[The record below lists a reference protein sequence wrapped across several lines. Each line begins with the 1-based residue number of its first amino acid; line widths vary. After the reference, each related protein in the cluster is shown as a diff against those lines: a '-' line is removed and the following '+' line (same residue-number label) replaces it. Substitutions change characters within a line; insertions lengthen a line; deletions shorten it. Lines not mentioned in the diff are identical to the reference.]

1 MTVILWSLRRI
12 GAAVLTLVGVSVL
25 IFASVRLMPGDY
37 TDLVLGP
44 LATAE
49 QRAQAVAAAGL
60 DGSLVEQY
68 LRWVLGA
75 VTGDFGYSFVSS
87 VSVTDEFAARL
98 PVTAT
103 IALITIVVT
112 LIVGIPLGF
121 AAALRS
127 EGSAGAA
134 GRVLSALG
142 ISLPEFLLAGLVV
155 FIVSTLGLGLSVG
168 RFAPFEADPARFFG
182 ALVLPIVVLSVGCV
196 AVVARNTRDAVMNV
210 LVEPHVQAA
219 VARGETPGFI
229 VRHHVLRNA
238 AAPVLTVVG
247 VLVAVL
253 LGGTVIVEF
262 VFDIPGMGSYL
273 QTALGR
279 RDYAIIQSAV
289 LLAAMVFIVAS
300 LLVDLIANALDPRL
314 RLTGGSR
321 R

>member
-1 MTVILWSLRRI
+1 MAVALWSLRRI
-12 GAAVLTLVGVSVL
+12 GAALLTLFVVSVL

-37 TDLVLGP
+37 IDLVLGP
-44 LATAE
+44 LATEA
-49 QRAQAVAAAGL
+49 QRAQAVAASGL
-60 DGSLVEQY
+60 DDPVVAQY
-68 LRWVLGA
+68 FHWLLG
-75 VTGDFGYSFVSS
+75 VFTGDLGYSFVSNVS
-87 VSVTDEFAARL
+87 VSEEFGARL

-103 IALITIVVT
+103 IALLTIIVT
-112 LIVGIPLGF
+112 LLVGIPLGF
-121 AAALRS
+121 IAALRS

-134 GRVLSALG
+134 GRIVSALG
-142 ISLPEFLLAGLVV
+142 ISIPEFLLAGLVV
-155 FIVSTLGLGLSVG
+155 FAVSTLGLGVSLG
-168 RFAPFEADPARFFG
+168 RFAPLAVDPARFFG
-182 ALVLPIVVLSVGCV
+182 SLVLPVTVLSVGCV

-238 AAPVLTVVG
+238 AAPILTIVG
-247 VLVAVL
+247 ALVAVL

-279 RDYAIIQSAV
+279 RDYAIVQSAV
-289 LLAAMVFIVAS
+289 LLAAVVFIAAS
-300 LLVDLIANALDPRL
+300 LIVDLIANALDPRL

>member
-1 MTVILWSLRRI
+1 MSVVLWSIRRI
-12 GAAVLTLVGVSVL
+12 AAALVTLIAVSVL

-37 TDLVLGP
+37 IDLVLGP
-44 LATAE
+44 LATEA
-49 QRAQAVAAAGL
+49 QRAQAVADSGL
-60 DGSLVEQY
+60 DAPVMEQY
-68 LRWVLGA
+68 FRWVFGV
-75 VTGDFGYSFVSS
+75 VTGDLGYSFVSNVS
-87 VSVTDEFAARL
+87 VSEEFAARL

-103 IALITIVVT
+103 IALLTIIVT
-112 LIVGIPLGF
+112 LLIGIPLGF
-121 AAALRS
+121 LAALRS

-134 GRVLSALG
+134 GRLVSALG

-155 FIVSTLGLGLSVG
+155 FVVSTLGLGLSVG
-168 RFAPFEADPARFFG
+168 QFAAFSTDPGRFFG
-182 ALVLPIVVLSVGCV
+182 SLVLPVVVLSIGCV

-238 AAPVLTVVG
+238 AAPILTIVG
-247 VLVAVL
+247 ALVAVL

-262 VFDIPGMGSYL
+262 VFNIPGMGSYL

-279 RDYAIIQSAV
+279 RDYSIVQSAV

-300 LLVDLIANALDPRL
+300 LIVDLVANALDPRL
-314 RLTGGSR
+314 RLTGGSSR
-321 R
+321 

>member
-1 MTVILWSLRRI
+1 MTVFLWSIRRI
-12 GAAVLTLVGVSVL
+12 AAALVTLITVSVL

-44 LATAE
+44 LATDA
-49 QRAQAVAAAGL
+49 QRAQAVADSGL
-60 DGSLVEQY
+60 DAPVVEQY
-68 LRWVLGA
+68 FRWVLG
-75 VTGDFGYSFVSS
+75 VMTGDLGYSFVSNVS
-87 VSVTDEFAARL
+87 VSEEFAARL
-98 PVTAT
+98 PVTGT
-103 IALITIVVT
+103 IALLTIVIT
-112 LIVGIPLGF
+112 LLIGIPLGF
-121 AAALRS
+121 LAALRS

-134 GRVLSALG
+134 GRLVSALG

-155 FIVSTLGLGLSVG
+155 FTVSTLGLGLSVG
-168 RFAPFEADPARFFG
+168 QFAAFATDPGRFF
-182 ALVLPIVVLSVGCV
+182 ASLVLPVVVLSIGCV

-238 AAPVLTVVG
+238 AAPILTIVG
-247 VLVAVL
+247 ALVAVL

-262 VFDIPGMGSYL
+262 VFNIPGMGSYL

-279 RDYAIIQSAV
+279 RDYSIVQSAV

-300 LLVDLIANALDPRL
+300 LIVDLIANALDPRL

>member
-1 MTVILWSLRRI
+1 MSVLLWSLRRI
-12 GAAVLTLVGVSVL
+12 GVALLTLFGVSVL

-44 LATAE
+44 LATEE
-49 QRAQAVAAAGL
+49 QRAQAMAASGL

-68 LRWVLGA
+68 LRWVLGV

-121 AAALRS
+121 LAALRS

-134 GRVLSALG
+134 GRVISALG
-142 ISLPEFLLAGLVV
+142 ISVPEFLLAGLVV
-155 FIVSTLGLGLSVG
+155 FVVSTMGLGISVG
-168 RFAPFEADPARFFG
+168 RFAPFATDPGRFFG

-196 AVVARNTRDAVMNV
+196 AVIARNTRDAVMNV

-238 AAPVLTVVG
+238 AAPILTVVG
-247 VLVAVL
+247 ALVAVL

-262 VFDIPGMGSYL
+262 VFDVPGMGSYL

-300 LLVDLIANALDPRL
+300 LLVDLLANALDPRL

>member
-1 MTVILWSLRRI
+1 MSIVLWSLRRV
-12 GAAVLTLVGVSVL
+12 GAALLTLVGVSVL

-44 LATAE
+44 LATPE
-49 QRAQAVAAAGL
+49 QRALVVAESGL
-60 DGSLVEQY
+60 DAPIVEQY
-68 LRWVLGA
+68 LRWVSG
-75 VTGDFGYSFVSS
+75 VFTGDLGYSFVSN
-87 VSVTDEFAARL
+87 VSVAEEFATRL
-98 PVTAT
+98 PVTGM
-103 IALITIVVT
+103 IALVTIVVT
-112 LIVGIPLGF
+112 LLVGIPLGF

-127 EGSAGAA
+127 EGSAGAT
-134 GRVLSALG
+134 GRLISALG

-168 RFAPFEADPARFFG
+168 GFAPFDVDPGRFFSS
-182 ALVLPIVVLSVGCV
+182 LVLPIVVLSIGCV

-238 AAPVLTVVG
+238 AAPILTVVG
-247 VLVAVL
+247 ALVAVL

-262 VFDIPGMGSYL
+262 VFDVPGMGSYL

-289 LLAAMVFIVAS
+289 LLAAIVFVVAS
-300 LLVDLIANALDPRL
+300 LLIDLVANALDPRL

>member
-1 MTVILWSLRRI
+1 MAVALWSIRRV
-12 GAAVLTLVGVSVL
+12 GAALLTLFAVSVL

-37 TDLVLGP
+37 IDLVLGP
-44 LATAE
+44 LATEA
-49 QRAQAVAAAGL
+49 QRAQAVAESGL
-60 DGSLVEQY
+60 DGPIAEQY
-68 LRWVLGA
+68 LRWVLG
-75 VTGDFGYSFVSS
+75 VLTGDLGYSFVSNVS
-87 VSVTDEFAARL
+87 VSEEFAARL

-103 IALITIVVT
+103 IALVTIVVT
-112 LIVGIPLGF
+112 LLVGIPLGF
-121 AAALRS
+121 LSALRS

-134 GRVLSALG
+134 GRVVSALG
-142 ISLPEFLLAGLVV
+142 ISIPEFLLAGLVV
-155 FIVSTLGLGLSVG
+155 FAVSTLGLGVSVG
-168 RFAPFEADPARFFG
+168 RFASFDADPGRFFG
-182 ALVLPIVVLSVGCV
+182 SLVLPIAVLSVGCV

-210 LVEPHVQAA
+210 LVEPHVHAA

-238 AAPVLTVVG
+238 AAPILTIVG
-247 VLVAVL
+247 TLVAVL

-279 RDYAIIQSAV
+279 RDYFIVQSAV
-289 LLAAMVFIVAS
+289 LLAAVVFIAAS
-300 LLVDLIANALDPRL
+300 LLVDLVANALDPRL

>member
-1 MTVILWSLRRI
+1 MSVLLWSLRRV
-12 GAAVLTLVGVSVL
+12 GVALLTLFGVSVL

-44 LATAE
+44 LATEE
-49 QRAQAVAAAGL
+49 QRAQAMAASGL

-68 LRWVLGA
+68 LRWVLGV

-121 AAALRS
+121 LAALRS

-134 GRVLSALG
+134 GRVISALG
-142 ISLPEFLLAGLVV
+142 ISVPEFLLAGLVV
-155 FIVSTLGLGLSVG
+155 FVVSTMGLGISVG
-168 RFAPFEADPARFFG
+168 RFAPFASDPGRFFG

-196 AVVARNTRDAVMNV
+196 AVIARNTRDAVMNV

-238 AAPVLTVVG
+238 AAPILTVVG
-247 VLVAVL
+247 ALVAVL

-262 VFDIPGMGSYL
+262 VFDVPGMGSYL

-300 LLVDLIANALDPRL
+300 LLVDLLANALDPRL